1 VAIRLIVFFSVG
13 FDQRTAFQHYR
24 SFRCASRTCRIGSST
39 WYKRTIIFGS
49 FHWKRTHTLYCDLPH
64 LLQNFACAGIV
75 APHIMQLFVVFLGS
89 SMSTGLNVG
98 SCCCGWG
105 DGSV

>member
-1 VAIRLIVFFSVG
+1 MRKAKPENTAAKGLSALAAPRAAAAATGIKELIFLAV
-13 FDQRTAFQHYR
+13 
-24 SFRCASRTCRIGSST
+24 ST
-39 WYKRTIIFGS
+39 GNA
-49 FHWKRTHTLYCDLPH
+49 RTHTLYCDLPH

-105 DGSV
+105 EGSV